1 MSLAERVLAAESERG
16 KSSFAPKQNATLDDL
31 RRGIQNYISMEF
43 IVSTMASNP
52 ELARNELRHACR
64 QVFVEPSWSSV
75 SPERK
80 LELTEEIV
88 DLVFGLGPVDRLL
101 NDESVTEIMINGC
114 KSLYCEREGK
124 LERLSSPFDSDGQV
138 RVLIDRI
145 IGPLGRRIDESSP
158 MVSARLPQGHRVNA
172 IIPPLAI
179 DGPMLT
185 IRTFRRKAITLE
197 EMVRLGSMDDAMRIM
212 LSWAVLARKSIA
224 VSGGT
229 GSGKTTLLNALSCVI
244 PFNERVI
251 TIEDSAELKFG
262 AHPHVIRL
270 EARPANAEG
279 MGEVTIRDLVINSL
293 RMRPDRIVVGEC
305 RGGEAIDMLQAML
318 TGHAGSLTTLHANSP
333 REVIER
339 MISMVRYAI
348 DLPVD
353 VIESQI
359 GNAFDLIV
367 QTSRSRSGDRFIS
380 EVVEVSF
387 DAMLRRCHF
396 ETLFVRKHHDDQ
408 GIWQSVP
415 SWMEDV
421 LLLGCAEE
429 REVQAWTQR
438 LHIA

>member
-1 MSLAERVLAAESERG
+1 MSLTERILAAESVRAKG
-16 KSSFAPKQNATLDDL
+16 PSALTGHATLDDL

-43 IVSTMASNP
+43 IVSIMADNP

-75 SPERK
+75 SHERK
-80 LELTEEIV
+80 SELTEEIV
-88 DLVFGLGPVDRLL
+88 DLVFGLGPIDRLL

-114 KSLYCEREGK
+114 KSLYCERGGK
-124 LERLSSPFDSDGQV
+124 LERLPYAFESDGQV

-185 IRTFRRKAITLE
+185 IRTFRRRVITLE

-244 PFNERVI
+244 PSAERVI
-251 TIEDSAELKFG
+251 TIEDSAELKFD

-279 MGEVTIRDLVINSL
+279 AGEVTIRDLVINSL

-339 MISMVRYAI
+339 MVSMVRYAI

-359 GNAFDLIV
+359 GSAFDLIV
-367 QTSRSRSGDRFIS
+367 QTSRSSSGNRYVS

-387 DAMLRRCHF
+387 DAVSRHCRFEPLYVRR
-396 ETLFVRKHHDDQ
+396 HHDDQ
-408 GIWQSVP
+408 GTWLSAP